1 MHRRYLARSVTEH
14 PRLGPVQTA
23 VKPTSQTRCQPDASN
38 EQEQNAKNERT
49 IMLSKANTLKGYKLH
64 SLDGDIGKV
73 KEFYFDDR
81 HWTVRYL
88 VADTGNWLT
97 GRQVLISPY
106 ALNGVIKSEKHL
118 SVDLTKKQIENSP
131 SLDSHK
137 PVSRQFEDD
146 YYGYY
151 GWPTYWSGSSVW
163 GDYPYIERNRNKWG
177 EFTKGAKEWDRHL
190 RSTHEVT
197 GYHLQALDGEI
208 GHIEDFIIDDETW
221 AIRYLIINTG
231 NWWPGK
237 QVLVSPHWIERVRW
251 SESKVFFDLSRDTIK
266 ESPEYTEES
275 LITREYEIGLH
286 RHYDRPGYW
295 IDELVAN

>member
-1 MHRRYLARSVTEH
+1 
-14 PRLGPVQTA
+14 
-23 VKPTSQTRCQPDASN
+23 
-38 EQEQNAKNERT
+38 
-49 IMLSKANTLKGYKLH
+49 MLSTVKALNGYKLD
-64 SLDGDIGKV
+64 SLDGEIGRV

-81 HWTVRYL
+81 HWAIRYL

-106 ALNGVIKSEKHL
+106 ALKSVTKSEKHL

-137 PVSRQFEDD
+137 PVSRQFEED
-146 YYGYY
+146 YFGYY

-163 GDYPYIERNRNKWG
+163 GNSTYLERDRTKWG
-177 EFTKGAKEWDRHL
+177 ESPKTAKAWDRHL

-208 GHIEDFIIDDETW
+208 GHVEDFVIEDESWT
-221 AIRYLIINTG
+221 IRYLIVGTK

-237 QVLVSPHWIERVRW
+237 KILVSPQWIERVSW
-251 SESKVFFDLSRDTIK
+251 SDSKVFSNLSRETIK
-266 ESPEYTEES
+266 ASPEYTEAS
-275 LITREYEIGLH
+275 LLTRDYEVGLH
-286 RHYDRPGYW
+286 RHYDRKGYW
-295 IDELVAN
+295 LD